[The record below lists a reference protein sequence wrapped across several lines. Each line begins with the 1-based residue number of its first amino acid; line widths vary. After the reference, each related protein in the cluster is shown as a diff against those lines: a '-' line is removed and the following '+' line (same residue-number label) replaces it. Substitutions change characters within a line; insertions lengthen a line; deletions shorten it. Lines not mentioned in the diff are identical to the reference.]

1 MSNKAVKPATIL
13 KEFFSKSEH
22 FSDVINAVFFDGNEV
37 VCPEMLMEADADV
50 SSTIQVKDKTISLE
64 RFRDVVKKTV
74 YGCD

>member
-1 MSNKAVKPATIL
+1 
-13 KEFFSKSEH
+13 
-22 FSDVINAVFFDGNEV
+22 
-37 VCPEMLMEADADV
+37 MLMEADTDV